1 MNEIEA
7 KAQIARLRKEIERHN
22 DLYFRRAEQ
31 EISDPEYDR
40 LKRELADLEIEF
52 PMLAL
57 ETSPSLRVGD
67 DRAEGFVTYRHRQP
81 MLSLDNTYNREELF
95 DFEKRLKKL
104 FGDEPLDFV
113 VEPKIDGLAVS
124 LTYENGKFVRAVT
137 RGNGA
142 EGDDITRNVDLI
154 RGFPRSLEG
163 ANAPEIIE
171 IRGEIYM
178 TLEEFNRINVERAEQ
193 DLPLFANPRNFAAG
207 TVKLLDRRTA
217 ASRKLEIVLYAMG
230 HCQPMPFVRHSEFQE
245 TLRQWRFPVVEKY
258 WQPTGIVEAWQCIVE
273 LEKLRDVFAYATD
286 GAVIKLDSLPLQER
300 AGSTAKAPRWAISYK
315 FAAEQAETK
324 LNDITIQVGRTGAL
338 TPVAEL
344 EPVLLAGTTVSRAT
358 LHNADEIARK
368 DIRVGD
374 IVVVEKA
381 GEIIPAVISVVK
393 AKRAPQRAPYVF
405 PAHCPA
411 CGAEAVRLEGE
422 AAWRCP
428 NAGCPPQ
435 VRRRIEHFTGRQAMD
450 IEGLGIAVVDQ
461 LVERGLIQ
469 NIADLYQL
477 TEEDLLPLDKFAQKS
492 AGNLIIALVASKKAE
507 LWRLIHGLGIQ
518 HVGTGASKDLA
529 NHFRSLEK
537 IRVAD
542 EETLVE
548 IDGIGEIMAQSIR
561 QFFSQKENHATVERL
576 INAGL
581 SVAQED
587 LIKEADLPLKG
598 RIFVLTGT
606 LLTLNR
612 EEAKALIERAGG
624 KVTGSVSKKTS
635 YLLTG
640 ESPGSKFAKAEKL
653 GVPIIGEDQLR
664 EMVPD
669 Q

>member
-1 MNEIEA
+1 MNDIEA
-7 KAQIARLRKEIERHN
+7 NTRIARLRKEIERHN
-22 DLYFRRAEQ
+22 DLYFRRTEP
-31 EISDPEYDR
+31 EISDFEYDR
-40 LKRELADLEIEF
+40 LKKELADLENDY
-52 PMLAL
+52 PVLAS
-57 ETSPSLRVGD
+57 EASPSLKVGD

-104 FGDEPLDFV
+104 FGNEPLDFV
-113 VEPKIDGLAVS
+113 MEPKIDGLAVS

-137 RGNGA
+137 RGNGT

-154 RGFPRSLEG
+154 PEFPRSLEG

-178 TLEEFNRINVERAEQ
+178 TLEEFNRINKDRAEQ
-193 DLPLFANPRNFAAG
+193 ELPLFANPRNFAAG
-207 TVKLLDRRTA
+207 TIKLLDRGMA

-230 HCQPMPFVRHSEFQE
+230 HCQPMPFSRHSEFQD

-258 WQPTGIVEAWQCIVE
+258 WQPTGIEEAWQCI
-273 LEKLRDVFAYATD
+273 EKLEALRNGFAYATD
-286 GAVIKLDSLPLQER
+286 GAVIKLDSLPWQER
-300 AGSTAKAPRWAISYK
+300 AGATAKAPRWAISYK
-315 FAAEQAETK
+315 FAAQQAETK
-324 LNDITIQVGRTGAL
+324 LTAITIQVGRTGAL

-368 DIRVGD
+368 DIRAGD
-374 IVVVEKA
+374 AVVVEKA
-381 GEIIPAVISVVK
+381 GEIIPAVVSVVK
-393 AKRAPQRAPYVF
+393 EKRAPRSAPYVF
-405 PAHCPA
+405 PAQCPA

-422 AAWRCP
+422 VAWRCP
-428 NAGCPPQ
+428 NPGCPPQ
-435 VRRRIEHFTGRQAMD
+435 VRRRIEHFAGRQAMD

-469 NIADLYQL
+469 NIADLYHL
-477 TEEDLLPLDKFAQKS
+477 TVQDLLPLDKFAQKS
-492 AGNLIIALVASKKAE
+492 AENLILALEASKKAE

-518 HVGTGASKDLA
+518 HVGTGASEDLP

-537 IRVAD
+537 ISAAD

-561 QFFSQKENHATVERL
+561 QFFSHEENRAIVERL

-581 SVAQED
+581 NVTQEESNE
-587 LIKEADLPLKG
+587 EAELPLKG
-598 RIFVLTGT
+598 RTFVLTGT
-606 LLTLNR
+606 LPTLNR
-612 EEAKALIERAGG
+612 DKAKALIEKAGG
-624 KVTGSVSKKTS
+624 KVTTSVSKKTS
-635 YLLTG
+635 CLLAG
-640 ESPGSKFAKAEKL
+640 ESPGSKFAKAQKL

-664 EMVPD
+664 EMISGH
-669 Q
+669 